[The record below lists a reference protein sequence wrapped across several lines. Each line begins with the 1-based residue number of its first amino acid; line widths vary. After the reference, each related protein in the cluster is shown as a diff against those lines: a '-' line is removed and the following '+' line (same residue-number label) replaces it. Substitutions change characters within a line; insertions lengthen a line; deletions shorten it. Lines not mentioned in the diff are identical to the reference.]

1 MMNYFFK
8 VISLSSLLF
17 FGLCLSLVNAET
29 TTLYQ
34 SVERALNNSPELEA
48 LQYDRQALQFDL
60 KAVRGRYLP
69 KLDLSLGYGLE
80 QYSDDL
86 SRKPGAD
93 PADDD
98 WDSLGRADL
107 KLTQNLYS
115 GGETRS
121 RVSIQEAVLDS
132 ANFQLQAIAQSIAL
146 DAVAAHLDVYRLRKV
161 VALAEMNLAVH
172 EDIQQSLA
180 EREKAGAGSIAD
192 VTLASARQARAEAI
206 LSQSQEELAR
216 ALANYARVVGGLPGP
231 LGYAGVP
238 ESMPQSLDDALLAI
252 EQSNPELQ
260 ALEAGIAEA
269 DSRVEL
275 NRSSYKPKIDIELK
289 SDYSDQLEGSRTW
302 QRTDEAML
310 NLTWNLFNGG
320 QDQATVS
327 SSMERKLQSRS
338 ARKVRLN
345 ELTEE
350 ATVTWTQYHSLQRQK
365 RIYRDA
371 VEFSRQTFDA
381 YLKQFSVSQRS
392 LLDVLS
398 AEDDYFQA
406 SRQLANVASK
416 EILAAYRLQSLT
428 GSTVPPEG
436 DAVEPDYLK
445 ESVKPMVDWSLAS
458 PEAAD
463 ASDEVI
469 ASQENIGEFLE
480 RWTSAWKRQNVSDYL
495 ACYSSNFM
503 PENEVSYQAWLDQR
517 QERLKTPAFIAI
529 TVTDL
534 RIETLSETVSRAV
547 FIQDYTNDF
556 YSDRTEKS
564 LLLELKEQGWM
575 IVRER
580 AKRLF

>member
-1 MMNYFFK
+1 MMNSFSN
-8 VISLSSLLF
+8 VLSLGSFLF
-17 FGLCLSLVNAET
+17 FSMFLSLASAEP

-34 SVERALNNSPELEA
+34 SVERALQHSPELEN
-48 LQYDRQALQFDL
+48 LKYDRQALQFDL
-60 KAVRGRYLP
+60 EATKGRYLP
-69 KLDLSLGYGLE
+69 RLDLSLGYGLE

-98 WDSLGRADL
+98 WDSLGRANL

-115 GGETRS
+115 GGETSS
-121 RVSIQEAVLDS
+121 RVSIQEALIDS
-132 ANFQLQAIAQSIAL
+132 ANFRLQAIGQAIAL
-146 DAVAAHLDVYRLRKV
+146 DAVSAHLDVYRLRKV
-161 VALAEMNLAVH
+161 VALAEMNLEVH
-172 EDIQQSLA
+172 QEIQQSLA
-180 EREKAGAGSIAD
+180 EREQAGAGSIAD

-206 LSQSQEELAR
+206 LSQSGEELER
-216 ALANYARVVGGLPGP
+216 AVANYARVVGDIPGP
-231 LGYAGVP
+231 LGYAGLP
-238 ESMPQSLDDALLAI
+238 ASMPLSLSDALQAI

-275 NRSSYKPKIDIELK
+275 NRSSYRPKIDIELK

-320 QDQATVS
+320 QDRATVG

-350 ATVTWTQYHSLQRQK
+350 ATVAWNQYHSLQRQK
-365 RIYRDA
+365 SIYLDA
-371 VEFSRQTFDA
+371 VSFSRQTFDA

-416 EILAAYRLQSLT
+416 EILAAYRLQALAGAT
-428 GSTVPPEG
+428 MPPEG
-436 DAVEPDYLK
+436 GAVEPDYLK
-445 ESVKPMVDWSLAS
+445 ESVTPMIAWSSAA
-458 PEAAD
+458 PEVPSAPDDVAP
-463 ASDEVI
+463 SLET
-469 ASQENIGEFLE
+469 IGEFLD
-480 RWTSAWKRQNVSDYL
+480 RWISAWELQNVTDYL
-495 ACYSSNFM
+495 ACYSANFM
-503 PENEVSYQAWLDQR
+503 PENEEGYQDWLDQR
-517 QERLKTPAFIAI
+517 EERLKTPAFIDI
-529 TVTDL
+529 TVAGL
-534 RIETLSETVSRAV
+534 RVERLSETVSRAV
-547 FIQDYTNDF
+547 FIQDYTSDI

-580 AKRLF
+580 GKRLF